1 MTKLVLLILLAIS
14 STFTPSYAGEIVYSI
29 IAHSRASIILTPYE
43 RTIKLSATQALSLN
57 VANYYETIIAY
68 YNLAYNTM
76 LHNRLKDSARY
87 IGITLVL
94 LLKAKAYSED
104 IGLQLLSILDKLDW
118 SSIRIYDDSPER
130 LISYW
135 LSYKPNSLEDLAY
148 TYASIAL
155 SLLEKL
161 PCDSFI
167 RILHTPLLR
176 EVYLVSLALIVI
188 TSAYFVVKR
197 VSVESG
203 GIEYE
208 SYR

>member
-1 MTKLVLLILLAIS
+1 M
-14 STFTPSYAGEIVYSI
+14 PSYAGEIVYSI
-29 IAHSRASIILTPYE
+29 VTHSRACTILAPYE
-43 RTIKLSATQALSLN
+43 HTIKLSATQALRLD
-57 VANYYETIIAY
+57 VANYYKTIIVY

-76 LHNRLKDSARY
+76 LHNKLKDSANY
-87 IGITLVL
+87 IGIMLTL

-104 IGLQLLSILDKLDW
+104 VGLRLLSILDELDW
-118 SSIRIYDDSPER
+118 SSVRIYDDSPEK

-167 RILHTPLLR
+167 RILHTPPLR
-176 EVYLVSLALIVI
+176 EVYIISLALIVI

-197 VSVESG
+197 VGVEG
-203 GIEYE
+203 GGVEYE
-208 SYR
+208 GYR

>member
-1 MTKLVLLILLAIS
+1 MTKLALLVLLVTS
-14 STFTPSYAGEIVYSI
+14 STFMPSYAGEIVYSI
-29 IAHSRASIILTPYE
+29 IVHSRASTILTPYE
-43 RTIKLSATQALSLN
+43 RTIKLSATQALRLD
-57 VANYYETIIAY
+57 VTNYYETIIAY

-76 LHNRLKDSARY
+76 LHNKLKDSARY
-87 IGITLVL
+87 TGIMLTL

-104 IGLQLLSILDKLDW
+104 VGLQLLSILDKLNW
-118 SSIRIYDDSPER
+118 SSIRIYDDSPEK

-135 LSYKPNSLEDLAY
+135 LSYESNSLEDLAY

-161 PCDSFI
+161 PLDSFV
-167 RILHTPLLR
+167 RILHTPPLS
-176 EVYLVSLALIVI
+176 EVYLISLALIVI

-203 GIEYE
+203 GVEYE
-208 SYR
+208 GYR

>member
-1 MTKLVLLILLAIS
+1 M
-14 STFTPSYAGEIVYSI
+14 PSYAGEIVYSI
-29 IAHSRASIILTPYE
+29 IVHSRASTILTPYE
-43 RTIKLSATQALSLN
+43 RTIKLSATQALRLD
-57 VANYYETIIAY
+57 VTNYYETIIAY

-76 LHNRLKDSARY
+76 LHNKLKDSARY
-87 IGITLVL
+87 TGIMLTL

-104 IGLQLLSILDKLDW
+104 VGLQLLSILDKLNW
-118 SSIRIYDDSPER
+118 SSIRIYDDSPEK

-135 LSYKPNSLEDLAY
+135 LSYESNSLEDLAY

-161 PCDSFI
+161 PLDSFV
-167 RILHTPLLR
+167 RILHTPPLS
-176 EVYLVSLALIVI
+176 EVYLISLALIVI

-203 GIEYE
+203 GVEYE
-208 SYR
+208 GYR

>member
-1 MTKLVLLILLAIS
+1 MTKLALLTLLAVY

-29 IAHSRASIILTPYE
+29 VTHSRASTILTPYE
-43 RTIKLSATQALSLN
+43 RTIKLSATQVLRLD
-57 VANYYETIIAY
+57 VANYYETIIVY

-76 LHNRLKDSARY
+76 LHNRLKDSANY
-87 IGITLVL
+87 IGIMLTL

-104 IGLQLLSILDKLDW
+104 MGLQLLSTLDKLDW
-118 SSIRIYDDSPER
+118 SSIRIYDDSPEK

-161 PCDSFI
+161 PTNSFI

-176 EVYLVSLALIVI
+176 EIYIISLVLIVL

-197 VSVESG
+197 ISVETG

-208 SYR
+208 GYR